1 MSQFKYTLPSGAE
14 FVVRGPAGATQ
25 AQADRIFYE
34 QVAAGS
40 LINYAPGQTLTSGAT
55 VLTTFELSR
64 LERGTAGVTGN
75 PFLAI
80 AQGLPVTAGTLNNL
94 ASLND
99 SVNLN
104 IDFSGFTVNS
114 LVATIQDLPQTPI
127 LPSLTDVAIAN
138 PVTQADIVNIKG
150 DSLGPNAVGPL
161 SAFQVQTLLAQLAKL
176 VDQAADEITREKG
189 AGLYGMTAYQLEIA
203 GYVKPG
209 TSLRF
214 LSLNPED
221 FVSVMNSPGV
231 WTGKNGIYSLPEL
244 LSDPDAQT
252 SIQNELMQNGYDGL
266 TAAGVIRP
274 PQTRS
279 VSFSTGQVYTQ
290 GGLQTISAL
299 TLLGGGLNPSISG
312 IVRNALSGTSTLSK
326 LLTTPITN
334 LTSIGSGAVTSLLS
348 GTNNLAAL
356 NFNSAAQVLTK
367 KITGDVGAL
376 ITNASK
382 FGTQATA
389 LWAQAGNLSFE
400 SLGSNFTSIAGSG
413 LSNLAGGLTG
423 SVNQIAGQLTNL
435 VPGSLGNLT
444 SQLDIFGKGS
454 QFALNLANP
463 LSSFGSLGDLGGISN
478 LASGALNNLTGSA
491 SALTGQL
498 TGALSGQLS
507 GLTGQLSGALSGQL
521 AGLTGALSGQL
532 SGALS
537 GVLGNLGGLA
547 NLGSLGGLFG
557 GGGDLVSGT
566 QVAAGFSNTVNR
578 KTVDLA
584 VSKVIGNSKI
594 PTPRFEYPSLASLA
608 PRLDIQQAFN
618 FLRIQ
623 PSASGGTFGQTV
635 TI

>member
-114 LVATIQDLPQTPI
+114 LVAAIQDLPQTPV
-127 LPSLTDVAIAN
+127 LPLLTDVAITN

-150 DSLGPNAVGPL
+150 NSLGPNAVGPL
-161 SAFQVQTLLAQLAKL
+161 NSFQVQTLLAQLAKL
-176 VDQAADEITREKG
+176 VDQVADEITREKG

-221 FVSVMNSPGV
+221 FVSVMSSPGV
-231 WTGKNGIYSLPEL
+231 WTGKNGIYSLAEF
-244 LSDPDAQT
+244 LSDTDAQT
-252 SIQNELMQNGYDGL
+252 SIQNELMQNGYDEL
-266 TAAGVIRP
+266 TATGVIKP
-274 PQTRS
+274 PQTSS

-299 TLLGGGLNPSISG
+299 TLLGGGLNPSIDG
-312 IVRNALSGTSTLSK
+312 IVRNALSGSSALSK

-334 LTSIGSGAVTSLLS
+334 LTSIGSGAVSSLLS
-348 GTNNLAAL
+348 GANNLSAL
-356 NFNSAAQVLTK
+356 NFNSVAQALTK

-382 FGTQATA
+382 FGTQATS

-400 SLGSNFTSIAGSG
+400 GVGSSLTNFAGSG
-413 LSNLAGGLTG
+413 LTNLTGGLTA
-423 SVNQIAGQLTNL
+423 SVNNIAGQLTN
-435 VPGSLGNLT
+435 VIPGSLSNLT
-444 SQLDIFGKGS
+444 SQLDVFGKGS

-463 LSSFGSLGDLGGISN
+463 LSSFGSLGDLGGVSN

-498 TGALSGQLS
+498 
-507 GLTGQLSGALSGQL
+507 SGALSGQL
-521 AGLTGALSGQL
+521 AGLTGQLSGQL

-618 FLRIQ
+618 FLRTQ
-623 PSASGGTFGQTV
+623 PSANSGTFGQTV